1 MSTRRPNVPRTGPA
15 SEPRPSTSDVVGGRA
30 TGSAAEAGKPRSGHA
45 GSTAAHPSRP
55 VTSALPVTRRTTP
68 GRSAGSG
75 PGTSAVHRSGSTA
88 AHEPGGSRF
97 LRGLRGGAGTD
108 ASRTGEGR
116 SSGGHSGEGRTGRG
130 RKEAS
135 ATSTTPTRY
144 TVRREDGR
152 VNYAFTDGG
161 ARPASAGSTAVRPV
175 PAKAFSGRLLA
186 LALVLVTITI
196 LLAPTVRTYL
206 AQRAEISSLQQSI
219 SEEQTQQTQLKDQ
232 LARWNDPA
240 YVKQQA
246 RDRLFYVMP
255 GETGYLVI
263 GAGNTDEVPPVAT
276 SAESNSGPQP
286 WLDALWTSVQGSAA
300 R

>member
-1 MSTRRPNVPRTGPA
+1 M
-15 SEPRPSTSDVVGGRA
+15 
-30 TGSAAEAGKPRSGHA
+30 
-45 GSTAAHPSRP
+45 
-55 VTSALPVTRRTTP
+55 
-68 GRSAGSG
+68 
-75 PGTSAVHRSGSTA
+75 
-88 AHEPGGSRF
+88 
-97 LRGLRGGAGTD
+97 
-108 ASRTGEGR
+108 
-116 SSGGHSGEGRTGRG
+116 
-130 RKEAS
+130 
-135 ATSTTPTRY
+135 
-144 TVRREDGR
+144 
-152 VNYAFTDGG
+152 
-161 ARPASAGSTAVRPV
+161 
-175 PAKAFSGRLLA
+175 LA

-219 SEEQTQQTQLKDQ
+219 SEEQAQQTQLKDQ

-276 SAESNSGPQP
+276 SAESDSGPQP